1 MYRSIRT
8 ALATAACGA
17 ALLMLPACGGWSSGP
32 QEPSGTIVRLE
43 EREQAFETD
52 CVVATDGPSC
62 EAVEPEEDC
71 NLVVFEDTSGL
82 EYSDCIGQ
90 TEWEKLKL
98 GDSYTDRE
106 D

>member
-1 MYRSIRT
+1 MYRSTRT
-8 ALATAACGA
+8 ALAALACGG
-17 ALLMLPACGGWSSGP
+17 ALLVLPACGDWSSAP

-62 EAVEPEEDC
+62 EAPESEEDC
-71 NLVVFEDTSGL
+71 NLVVFEDTNGL

-90 TEWEKLKL
+90 TEWDKLKL
-98 GDSYTDRE
+98 GEPYTDRE